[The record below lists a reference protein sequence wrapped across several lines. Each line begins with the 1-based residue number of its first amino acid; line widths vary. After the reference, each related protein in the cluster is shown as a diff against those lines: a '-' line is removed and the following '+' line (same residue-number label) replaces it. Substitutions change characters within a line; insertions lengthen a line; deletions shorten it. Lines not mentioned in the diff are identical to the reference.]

1 MPLSDIDSA
10 SYSSSALFIYR
21 DYLKIMPVDRRLT
34 MSECEGFDSEVAECF
49 ARTEQ
54 TVFHGAVPKHVVIKP
69 KPVARR
75 LTMSEWEE
83 SDSEVAQCFEH
94 RELKE
99 FHDRVPK
106 HVTIKP
112 RPVRLQPPFLW
123 DCSQEEKQQVKE
135 HELHVQ
141 LTTVLAEVD
150 TLSADLRDAQL
161 SSKCLKMKNQHFK
174 TQIRQLS
181 NEKVFLSD
189 QVDRLLKEVDMLRA
203 ERLCVHS
210 GDGESV
216 GFVQRSGPTQT
227 SCFESDKQ
235 DNKSAKHHELSQS
248 NISSKKHMSF
258 ITVSFI
264 ENCNKKQN
272 VQKSKS
278 FFRGFTKMFMR
289 KTS

>member
-1 MPLSDIDSA
+1 
-10 SYSSSALFIYR
+10 
-21 DYLKIMPVDRRLT
+21 MPVTRRLTMSECEEFDPEVAEAFARTEPTEVHDAVPKHVVIKPKPVTRHLT
-34 MSECEGFDSEVAECF
+34 MSECEGFDSEVA
-49 ARTEQ
+49 Q
-54 TVFHGAVPKHVVIKP
+54 
-69 KPVARR
+69 
-75 LTMSEWEE
+75 W
-83 SDSEVAQCFEH
+83 FEH

-112 RPVRLQPPFLW
+112 RPVRPHPPFLW

-135 HELHVQ
+135 HGLHVQ

-161 SSKCLKMKNQHFK
+161 RSKCLKMKNQHFK

-216 GFVQRSGPTQT
+216 GLAHSSGPTQT
-227 SCFESDKQ
+227 SCFDGIVADKQ
-235 DNKSAKHHELSQS
+235 DNKSTKHHELSYS
-248 NISSKKHMSF
+248 NLSF
-258 ITVSFI
+258 STASVI

-278 FFRGFTKMFMR
+278 FFHRFTKLFR
-289 KTS
+289 RNKS